1 MKLEGKVALITGA
14 GRGIGS
20 VAAEAFAREGANLV
34 LNYGSAR
41 EGAEKLAAKVRGL
54 GVDAITIQAD
64 VSKPDEVQSM
74 VKQAL
79 DKFGKIDILYNNAG
93 ILHRVQPEITLEMG
107 SMHSGQ
113 PDSPSMRKPSRN
125 R

>member
-34 LNYGSAR
+34 LNYGRAR
-41 EGAEKLAAKVRGL
+41 EGAEKLATKVRGL

-64 VSKPDEVQSM
+64 VSKPDEVQ
-74 VKQAL
+74 
-79 DKFGKIDILYNNAG
+79 ID
-93 ILHRVQPEITLEMG
+93 
-107 SMHSGQ
+107 GQ
-113 PDSPSMRKPSRN
+113 NGLGQVRKNRHPLQQRRRPTQSPA
-125 R
+125 